1 MRKEINRLLGKG
13 MSNISLKG
21 TIEKNRDFLDIIEFS
36 NFLLQLKNLRSVS
49 KTVCGFLII
58 LILQGIMMSKSPC
71 ILFNKNINFN
81 KNKRNQKW
89 KIPHK
94 VLERKTLCFSLYT
107 NSKLENCD
115 ELELTKEKRGNFL

>member
-1 MRKEINRLLGKG
+1 

-21 TIEKNRDFLDIIEFS
+21 IIEKNRDFLDIIEFS

-58 LILQGIMMSKSPC
+58 LILQGIMMPKSPC

-89 KIPHK
+89 KIPQSFREK
-94 VLERKTLCFSLYT
+94 NLVLQLIYE
-107 NSKLENCD
+107 
-115 ELELTKEKRGNFL
+115 